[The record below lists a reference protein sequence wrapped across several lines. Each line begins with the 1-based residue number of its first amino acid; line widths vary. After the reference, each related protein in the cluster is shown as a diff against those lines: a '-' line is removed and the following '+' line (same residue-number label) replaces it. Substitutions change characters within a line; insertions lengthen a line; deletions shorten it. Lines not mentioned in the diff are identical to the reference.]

1 MANGNTAPDPE
12 RKLAPVITWRT
23 TLVTSIDCSTCK
35 LVGLV
40 LSLYM
45 NERGGSA
52 FPSIPTLSEDTS
64 LSERAVRKHLNEH
77 LHAQGWLT
85 LIERG
90 GLKDGHARS
99 NHWQAS
105 TPAPDSGVGDEPRHE
120 GTRPRH
126 LTTETPERGAPQVVQ
141 EQVHEVGLGGTGVVC
156 SACGETFTTADA
168 LCDHVE
174 SDCPV
179 LNGDDFTPA
188 ADLKVV
194 S

>member
-1 MANGNTAPDPE
+1 MTDDY
-12 RKLAPVITWRT
+12 KLAPVITWRT
-23 TLVTSIDCSTCK
+23 TLVTSVDCSTCK

-52 FPSIPTLSEDTS
+52 FPSIPTLSSDAS

-90 GLKDGHARS
+90 GLKDGHGRA

-105 TPAPDSGVGDEPRHE
+105 TPAPDAGVGSEPRHDVPQ
-120 GTRPRH
+120 PRH
-126 LTTETPERGAPQVVQ
+126 LTTQTPAGGAAQVVQ

-156 SACGETFTTADA
+156 TACGETFPTADA
-168 LCDHVE
+168 LCDHAE
-174 SDCPV
+174 NDCPV
-179 LNGDDFTPA
+179 LNSDDFIPA
-188 ADLKVV
+188 TDLKVV

>member
-1 MANGNTAPDPE
+1 MTDDY
-12 RKLAPVITWRT
+12 KLAPVITWRT
-23 TLVTSIDCSTCK
+23 TLVTSVDCSTCK

-52 FPSIPTLSEDTS
+52 FPSIPTLSADAS

-90 GLKDGHARS
+90 GLKDGHGRA

-105 TPAPDSGVGDEPRHE
+105 TPAPDAGVGSEPRHDVPQ
-120 GTRPRH
+120 PRH
-126 LTTETPERGAPQVVQ
+126 LTTQTPAGGAAQVVQ
-141 EQVHEVGLGGTGVVC
+141 EQVHEVVGAQKRVC
-156 SACGETFTTADA
+156 VRCGEA
-168 LCDHVE
+168 LDDLNAYMDHLEVCDDE
-174 SDCPV
+174 M
-179 LNGDDFTPA
+179 TPA

-194 S
+194 SS

>member
-1 MANGNTAPDPE
+1 MTDE

-23 TLVTSIDCSTCK
+23 SLVTGIDCSTCK

-52 FPSIPTLSEDTS
+52 FPSIPTLSADTS

-90 GLKDGHARS
+90 GLKDGHARA

-105 TPAPDSGVGDEPRHE
+105 TPAGDSGVGSGPRHE

-126 LTTETPERGAPQVVQ
+126 LLAATPERGASQVVQ
-141 EQVHEVGLGGTGVVC
+141 EQDHEVVGGSLVCTG
-156 SACGETFTTADA
+156 CGESTFTTADQ
-168 LCDHVE
+168 LCDHIE
-174 SDCPV
+174 SDCPA
-179 LNGDDFTPA
+179 LNGEAFTPA

-194 S
+194 GQ

>member
-1 MANGNTAPDPE
+1 MANGNTTPDGE

-23 TLVTSIDCSTCK
+23 TLVTSVDCSTCK

-52 FPSIPTLSEDTS
+52 FPSIPTLSDDTS

-90 GLKDGHARS
+90 GLKDGHAKA
-99 NHWQAS
+99 NHWQAT
-105 TPAPDSGVGDEPRHE
+105 TPERGAGVGSGPRHE

-126 LTTETPERGAPQVVQ
+126 LVPETPAPGAAQVVQ
-141 EQVHEVGLGGTGVVC
+141 EQVHEVVGRQQRVC
-156 SACGETFTTADA
+156 SRCGEVFEDDLNAYMDH
-168 LCDHVE
+168 LEVCDE
-174 SDCPV
+174 EM
-179 LNGDDFTPA
+179 TPA

-194 S
+194 SS